1 MATASKSPARK
12 RPSTQTAKT
21 ATPARPP
28 ARKAAAKSAA
38 SAVSRRSAPA
48 TRAAASPKAAA
59 KPAAKPASK
68 RSAKAATQAP
78 PAKVATTVKATKP
91 IKPPKIVWKPQKF
104 VASHLKD
111 AQFKTGLRSYAAY
124 RDLLMEAATGGAV
137 QAHVIR
143 LLGKCDPK
151 VVQIPHYHGVQF
163 QMLYMLK
170 GWMIGEY
177 EGQGRI
183 KMTAGSCWIQPPGIR
198 HQVIDYSDGCE
209 MIEIIAPAQFA
220 TVEL

>member
-1 MATASKSPARK
+1 MDTASKTSARK
-12 RPSTQTAKT
+12 PAAKKAVAKT
-21 ATPARPP
+21 AALGKASPAK
-28 ARKAAAKSAA
+28 KAAAK
-38 SAVSRRSAPA
+38 
-48 TRAAASPKAAA
+48 TTA
-59 KPAAKPASK
+59 KPAAKK
-68 RSAKAATQAP
+68 TAKP
-78 PAKVATTVKATKP
+78 V
-91 IKPPKIVWKPQKF
+91 KPPKVVWKPQRF

-111 AQFKTGLRSYAAY
+111 AKFETGLRSYAAY

-163 QMLYMLK
+163 QFLYMLK

-183 KMTAGSCWIQPPGIR
+183 KMSAGSCWLQPPGIR

-209 MIEIIAPAQFA
+209 MIEIIAPARFD

>member
-1 MATASKSPARK
+1 MATASKTPSRQRAPAKTVKTPARK
-12 RPSTQTAKT
+12 TTT
-21 ATPARPP
+21 T
-28 ARKAAAKSAA
+28 
-38 SAVSRRSAPA
+38 
-48 TRAAASPKAAA
+48 AAA
-59 KPAAKPASK
+59 KPAAK
-68 RSAKAATQAP
+68 RSASATAKKTAAP
-78 PAKVATTVKATKP
+78 GKATAKPAAKKTAKP
-91 IKPPKIVWKPQKF
+91 IKPPKIVWKPQTF

-111 AQFKTGLRSYAAY
+111 APFKKGLRSYAAY

-209 MIEIIAPAQFA
+209 MIEIIAPAKFA

>member
-1 MATASKSPARK
+1 MATRKPATVAKKAAPKAAVKSAPKK
-12 RPSTQTAKT
+12 RAAAAKK
-21 ATPARPP
+21 ATPAKKTVP
-28 ARKAAAKSAA
+28 AKKAA
-38 SAVSRRSAPA
+38 PA
-48 TRAAASPKAAA
+48 QA
-59 KPAAKPASK
+59 KPAKPG
-68 RSAKAATQAP
+68 
-78 PAKVATTVKATKP
+78 
-91 IKPPKIVWKPQKF
+91 KPPKINWGPQSF

-111 AQFKTGLRSYAAY
+111 AAFNTGLRSYAAY
-124 RDLLMEAATGGAV
+124 RDLNIEKATGGAV

-151 VVQIPHYHGVQF
+151 VVSIPHYHGVQF

-177 EGQGRI
+177 EGAGRV

-209 MIEIIAPAQFA
+209 MIEIILPAKFK

>member
-1 MATASKSPARK
+1 MATR
-12 RPSTQTAKT
+12 KT
-21 ATPARPP
+21 ATA
-28 ARKAAAKSAA
+28 AKKAA
-38 SAVSRRSAPA
+38 
-48 TRAAASPKAAA
+48 PKAAA
-59 KPAAKPASK
+59 QSVPKSRAAV
-68 RSAKAATQAP
+68 AKKAP
-78 PAKVATTVKATKP
+78 PAKKAVPARKTAPAKAKP
-91 IKPPKIVWKPQKF
+91 AKPGKPPKIHWGPQSF

-111 AQFKTGLRSYAAY
+111 AAFKTGLRSYAAY
-124 RDLLMEAATGGAV
+124 RDLNIEKATGGAV

-151 VVQIPHYHGVQF
+151 VVSIPHYHGVQF

-177 EGQGRI
+177 EGAGRV

-209 MIEIIAPAQFA
+209 MVEIILPAKFA

>member
-1 MATASKSPARK
+1 MATATKTSPRK
-12 RPSTQTAKT
+12 PAAPKPAAK
-21 ATPARPP
+21 
-28 ARKAAAKSAA
+28 KAASL
-38 SAVSRRSAPA
+38 S
-48 TRAAASPKAAA
+48 AA
-59 KPAAKPASK
+59 KPAAKAASK
-68 RSAKAATQAP
+68 AAPKAAAKAA
-78 PAKVATTVKATKP
+78 AKKAAKP
-91 IKPPKIVWKPQKF
+91 GKPPKVVWKPQTF
-104 VASHLKD
+104 VATHLKD
-111 AQFKTGLRSYAAY
+111 AKFKKGLRAYAAY
-124 RDLLMEAATGGAV
+124 RDLMIEAATGGAV

-151 VVQIPHYHGVQF
+151 KVSIPHYHGVQF

-177 EGQGRI
+177 EGQGRV

>member
-1 MATASKSPARK
+1 MPTRK
-12 RPSTQTAKT
+12 PVTVT
-21 ATPARPP
+21 
-28 ARKAAAKSAA
+28 
-38 SAVSRRSAPA
+38 
-48 TRAAASPKAAA
+48 
-59 KPAAKPASK
+59 AKPASK
-68 RSAKAATQAP
+68 TAPKAAPKKRTAPVKAAAAKKAVPTKKAVPAKKAAPAKAA
-78 PAKVATTVKATKP
+78 PAKAKAAKAAKP
-91 IKPPKIVWKPQKF
+91 GKPPKIHWGPQSF

-111 AQFKTGLRSYAAY
+111 AAFKTGLRSYAAY
-124 RDLLMEAATGGAV
+124 RDLNIEKATGGAV

-151 VVQIPHYHGVQF
+151 VVSIPHYHGVQF

-177 EGQGRI
+177 DGAGRV

-209 MIEIIAPAQFA
+209 MIEIILPAKFA

>member
-1 MATASKSPARK
+1 MATRKPATVAAKTASK
-12 RPSTQTAKT
+12 TASKT
-21 ATPARPP
+21 AP
-28 ARKAAAKSAA
+28 KK
-38 SAVSRRSAPA
+38 
-48 TRAAASPKAAA
+48 RAAPA
-59 KPAAKPASK
+59 KPAAAKKATPTKKAVPAKKAASTK
-68 RSAKAATQAP
+68 AKAA
-78 PAKVATTVKATKP
+78 KP
-91 IKPPKIVWKPQKF
+91 GKPPKINWGPQSF

-111 AQFKTGLRSYAAY
+111 AVFKTGLRSYAAY
-124 RDLLMEAATGGAV
+124 RDLNIEKATGGAV

-151 VVQIPHYHGVQF
+151 VVSIPHYHGVQF

-177 EGQGRI
+177 DGAGRV

-209 MIEIIAPAQFA
+209 MVEIILPAQFA

>member
-1 MATASKSPARK
+1 
-12 RPSTQTAKT
+12 
-21 ATPARPP
+21 
-28 ARKAAAKSAA
+28 
-38 SAVSRRSAPA
+38 
-48 TRAAASPKAAA
+48 
-59 KPAAKPASK
+59 
-68 RSAKAATQAP
+68 
-78 PAKVATTVKATKP
+78 
-91 IKPPKIVWKPQKF
+91 
-104 VASHLKD
+104 VASHLKG
-111 AQFKTGLRSYAAY
+111 AAFKTGLRSYAAY
-124 RDLLMEAATGGAV
+124 RDLNVEKATGGAV

-151 VVQIPHYHGVQF
+151 VVSIPHYHGVQF

-177 EGQGRI
+177 EGAGRV

-209 MIEIIAPAQFA
+209 MVEIILPAKFA

>member
-1 MATASKSPARK
+1 MATRKPASA
-12 RPSTQTAKT
+12 AKK
-21 ATPARPP
+21 AAP
-28 ARKAAAKSAA
+28 KAAAKSAPKKRA
-38 SAVSRRSAPA
+38 APA
-48 TRAAASPKAAA
+48 KTAAA
-59 KPAAKPASK
+59 KKATPAKAKPA
-68 RSAKAATQAP
+68 
-78 PAKVATTVKATKP
+78 KP
-91 IKPPKIVWKPQKF
+91 GKPPKINWGPQSF

-111 AQFKTGLRSYAAY
+111 AAFKTGLRSYAAY
-124 RDLLMEAATGGAV
+124 RDLNIEKATGGAV

-151 VVQIPHYHGVQF
+151 VVSIPHYHGVQF

-177 EGQGRI
+177 EGAGRV

-209 MIEIIAPAQFA
+209 MVEIILPAKFA

>member
-1 MATASKSPARK
+1 MATRKAATVAAKTASKTAPKTAPKK
-12 RPSTQTAKT
+12 RTAPAKT
-21 ATPARPP
+21 AAAKKATPAKKAVP
-28 ARKAAAKSAA
+28 AKKAAPAKAK
-38 SAVSRRSAPA
+38 PA
-48 TRAAASPKAAA
+48 KAA
-59 KPAAKPASK
+59 KPG
-68 RSAKAATQAP
+68 
-78 PAKVATTVKATKP
+78 
-91 IKPPKIVWKPQKF
+91 KPPKINWGPQSF

-111 AQFKTGLRSYAAY
+111 AAFKTGLRSYAAY
-124 RDLLMEAATGGAV
+124 RDLNVEKATGGAV

-151 VVQIPHYHGVQF
+151 VVSIPHYHGVQF

-177 EGQGRI
+177 EGAGRV

-209 MIEIIAPAQFA
+209 MVEIILPAQFA

>member
-1 MATASKSPARK
+1 MATGKSTPRTA
-12 RPSTQTAKT
+12 TAAQTAAVKRT
-21 ATPARPP
+21 APAK
-28 ARKAAAKSAA
+28 AKKAAAGP
-38 SAVSRRSAPA
+38 R
-48 TRAAASPKAAA
+48 
-59 KPAAKPASK
+59 
-68 RSAKAATQAP
+68 
-78 PAKVATTVKATKP
+78 
-91 IKPPKIVWKPQKF
+91 KPPKIVWKPQTF
-104 VASHLKD
+104 VATHRKD
-111 AQFKTGLRSYAAY
+111 AQFKTGLRTYAAY

-151 VVQIPHYHGVQF
+151 VVTIPHYHDVQF

-177 EGQGRI
+177 EGAGRI
-183 KMTAGSCWIQPPGIR
+183 KMTAGSCWIQPAGIH

-209 MIEIIAPAQFA
+209 MLEIILPAQFE